1 MSMHIRTLALGA
13 LLSACLLS
21 PAVADDAS
29 KEDIAQDLSGTY
41 TVKGQD
47 PAGTAKYEGEVAV
60 MKLGETYRVAWAMED
75 HRAVG
80 TGILTAKTF
89 AVTFISQGMPV
100 PGIAVF
106 DVGDHGELSG
116 RFTLLGARDV
126 GLETWT
132 PQTH

>member
-1 MSMHIRTLALGA
+1 MQIRTLALGA
-13 LLSACLLS
+13 LLSASVLS
-21 PAVADDAS
+21 PAVAEDAALNA
-29 KEDIAQDLSGTY
+29 AQDLSGTY
-41 TVKGQD
+41 TVKGSD
-47 PAGTAKYEGEVAV
+47 PKGAVSYEGEVAV
-60 MKLGETYRVAWAMED
+60 AKLGDTYRVAWALED

-80 TGILTAKTF
+80 TGILVEKTF

-106 DVGDHGELSG
+106 DVGSTGELTG
-116 RFTLLGARDV
+116 RFTLLGAKDV